1 MLRQD
6 DLYVLYPP
14 YCDVGKECYMI
25 YINEFVKPITCGG
38 TTRNELFSIILL
50 SFRKRFSV
58 ITKGAFLK
66 QSNFFV
72 LKKGFDLNKS

>member
-38 TTRNELFSIILL
+38 TTRNELFSICSYYHLEN
-50 SFRKRFSV
+50 
-58 ITKGAFLK
+58 AFL
-66 QSNFFV
+66 S
-72 LKKGFDLNKS
+72 